1 MCRFLHFLVCYFLV
15 PGVGEGFRT
24 RQASHRVSLGRVLF
38 DARGAGAGAGTGTGA
53 EAGVTAGAGPLLLL
67 VWPVLAILATRWL
80 DLLQQP
86 AGVVSEVLKMFR
98 FQIQLFDYIF

>member
-1 MCRFLHFLVCYFLV
+1 MCKFLLKIKNYA
-15 PGVGEGFRT
+15 VG
-24 RQASHRVSLGRVLF
+24 
-38 DARGAGAGAGTGTGA
+38 GAGLGAGAGTGTGA
-53 EAGVTAGAGPLLLL
+53 EAGVTAGAGSLLLL